1 MDWDHLRFVL
11 AVADAG
17 GLSRAGKALQ
27 VDPATITR
35 RLDAVE
41 AHLRCRLFHRS
52 RRGLD
57 PTPAGEKLIA
67 LARRMDAEVRAVAL
81 SLSPEDRGLSGS
93 VVITATE
100 AVAAGLVAPALPA
113 FRRRYPGISVE
124 IATDIRLFDLGRR
137 EADIALRLSRPLQGD
152 LKLRRLGAVGYGLYA
167 SPAYLAARGLPQA
180 ADGFAGHDLI
190 DWPVD
195 YTVIPQVPWLRAR
208 AYAAAVA
215 MRSNSASA
223 RAAAAAAGSG
233 IALLPQL
240 IADGDPRL
248 VPIAADA
255 PAQDLWLV
263 SHRDLAAMPRVRA
276 MLDYLAEVAVAGLAR
291 FSPAGG

>member
-1 MDWDHLRFVL
+1 MDWDHLRLVL

-17 GLSRAGKALQ
+17 GLSQAARALQ

-41 AHLRCRLFHRS
+41 AHLRCKLFHRS
-52 RRGLD
+52 RRGVE
-57 PTPAGEKLIA
+57 PTAAGTKLIA
-67 LARRMDAEVRAVAL
+67 LARRMDAEVRALGL
-81 SLSPEDRGLSGS
+81 SLSAEDRGLSGS

-100 AVAAGLVAPALPA
+100 AVAAGLVAPALPE
-113 FRRRYPGISVE
+113 FRRRHPGITVE

-152 LKLRRLGAVGYGLYA
+152 LKLRRLGAVGYALYA
-167 SPAYLAARGLPQA
+167 APAYLAERGQPQA

-190 DWPVD
+190 DWPAD
-195 YTVIPQVPWLRAR
+195 YTVIAQVPWLRGLAF
-208 AYAAAVA
+208 AATVV

-233 IALLPQL
+233 IALLPRL
-240 IADGDPRL
+240 TADADAGLVRL
-248 VPIAADA
+248 GFTA
-255 PAQDLWLV
+255 PAQELWLV
-263 SHRDLAAMPRVRA
+263 SHRDLAQVPRVRA
-276 MLDYLAEVAVAGLAR
+276 MLDYLAAVARAAGPLLA
-291 FSPAGG
+291 G

>member
-1 MDWDHLRFVL
+1 MDWDHLRLVL

-17 GLSRAGKALQ
+17 GLSQAARALQ

-41 AHLRCRLFHRS
+41 AHLRCKLFHRS
-52 RRGLD
+52 RRGVE
-57 PTPAGEKLIA
+57 PTAAGTKLIA
-67 LARRMDAEVRAVAL
+67 LARRMDAEVRALGL
-81 SLSPEDRGLSGS
+81 SLSAEDRGLSGN

-100 AVAAGLVAPALPA
+100 AVAAGLVAPALPE
-113 FRRRYPGISVE
+113 FRRRHPGITVE

-152 LKLRRLGAVGYGLYA
+152 LKLRRLGAVGYALYA
-167 SPAYLAARGLPQA
+167 APTYLADRGQPQA

-190 DWPVD
+190 DWPAD
-195 YTVIPQVPWLRAR
+195 YTVIPQVPWLRGLAP
-208 AYAAAVA
+208 AATVV

-233 IALLPQL
+233 IALLPRL
-240 IADGDPRL
+240 TADADGALVRL
-248 VPIAADA
+248 DFTA
-255 PAQDLWLV
+255 PAQELWLV
-263 SHRDLAAMPRVRA
+263 SHRDLAQVPRVRA
-276 MLDYLAEVAVAGLAR
+276 MLDHLAAVARAAGPLLA
-291 FSPAGG
+291 G

>member
-1 MDWDHLRFVL
+1 MDWDHLRLVL

-17 GLSRAGKALQ
+17 GLSQAARALG

-35 RLDAVE
+35 RLDAAE
-41 AHLRCRLFHRS
+41 AHLRCKLFHRS
-52 RRGLD
+52 RRGLE
-57 PTPAGEKLIA
+57 PTAAGTKLVA
-67 LARRMDAEVRAVAL
+67 LARRMDAEVRAVGL
-81 SLSPEDRGLSGS
+81 SLSAEDRGLSGS

-100 AVAAGLVAPALPA
+100 AVAAGLVAPALPE
-113 FRRRYPGISVE
+113 FRRRHPGITVE

-167 SPAYLAARGLPQA
+167 APGYLADRGQPQA

-190 DWPVD
+190 DWPAD
-195 YTVIPQVPWLRAR
+195 YTVIPQVPWLRGLAW
-208 AYAAAVA
+208 AATVV

-233 IALLPQL
+233 IALLP
-240 IADGDPRL
+240 RL
-248 VPIAADA
+248 TADA
-255 PAQDLWLV
+255 DAGLVRLDAGPPAQELWLV
-263 SHRDLAAMPRVRA
+263 SHRDLAQVPRVRA
-276 MLDYLAEVAVAGLAR
+276 MLDHLAAVARA
-291 FSPAGG
+291 AGPRLGG

>member
-17 GLSRAGKALQ
+17 GLSRAAKALQ

-52 RRGLD
+52 RRGLE
-57 PTPAGEKLIA
+57 PTAAGDKLIA
-67 LARRMDAEVRAVAL
+67 LARRMDGEVRAVAL
-81 SLSPEDRGLSGS
+81 SLSAEDRGLSGGI
-93 VVITATE
+93 VITATE
-100 AVAAGLVAPALPA
+100 AVAAGLVAPALPE
-113 FRRRYPGISVE
+113 FRRRHPGISVE

-152 LKLRRLGAVGYGLYA
+152 LKLRRLGTVGYGLYA
-167 SPAYLAARGLPQA
+167 APAYLAARKAPQA
-180 ADGFAGHDLI
+180 SDGFAGHDLI

-195 YTVIPQVPWLRAR
+195 YTVIPQVPWLRTLC
-208 AYAAAVA
+208 YAADVV

-233 IALLPQL
+233 IALLPRL
-240 IADGDPRL
+240 IGDGDRRL
-248 VPIAADA
+248 VWLDAAA
-255 PAQDLWLV
+255 PAQELWLV
-263 SHRDLAAMPRVRA
+263 THRDLAAMPRVRA
-276 MLDYLAEVAVAGLAR
+276 MLDYLAEVARAGTAR
-291 FSPAGG
+291 LNPGGG

>member
-1 MDWDHLRFVL
+1 MDWDHLRLVL

-17 GLSRAGKALQ
+17 GLSQAARALQ

-41 AHLRCRLFHRS
+41 AHLRCKLFHRS
-52 RRGLD
+52 RRGVE
-57 PTPAGEKLIA
+57 PTAAGTKLIA
-67 LARRMDAEVRAVAL
+67 LARRMDAEVRALGL
-81 SLSPEDRGLSGS
+81 SLSAEDRGLSGN

-100 AVAAGLVAPALPA
+100 AVAAGLVAPALPE
-113 FRRRYPGISVE
+113 FRRRHPGITVE

-152 LKLRRLGAVGYGLYA
+152 LKLRRLGAVGYALYA
-167 SPAYLAARGLPQA
+167 APTYLADRGQPQA

-190 DWPVD
+190 DWPAD
-195 YTVIPQVPWLRAR
+195 YTVIPQVPWLRGLAL
-208 AYAAAVA
+208 AATVV

-233 IALLPQL
+233 IALLPRL
-240 IADGDPRL
+240 TADADGALVRL
-248 VPIAADA
+248 DFTA
-255 PAQDLWLV
+255 PAQELWLV
-263 SHRDLAAMPRVRA
+263 SHRDLAQVPRVRA
-276 MLDYLAEVAVAGLAR
+276 MLDHLAAVARAAGPLLA
-291 FSPAGG
+291 G

>member
-17 GLSRAGKALQ
+17 GLSQAGRALQ
-27 VDPATITR
+27 VDPATIAR

-41 AHLRCRLFHRS
+41 AHLRCKLFHRS
-52 RRGLD
+52 RRGLE
-57 PTPAGEKLIA
+57 PTAAGDKLIA
-67 LARRMDAEVRAVAL
+67 LARRMDAEVRAMSL
-81 SLSPEDRGLSGS
+81 SLSAEDRGLSGS
-93 VVITATE
+93 IVITATE

-113 FRRRYPGISVE
+113 FRRRHPGISVE

-167 SPAYLAARGLPQA
+167 APAYIEVRGLPQA

-195 YTVIPQVPWLRAR
+195 YTVIPQVPWLRAQAR
-208 AYAAAVA
+208 AADVV

-223 RAAAAAAGSG
+223 RAAAAAAGLG
-233 IALLPQL
+233 IALLPRL
-240 IADGDPRL
+240 IADGDARL
-248 VPIAADA
+248 TRIEAAP
-255 PAQDLWLV
+255 PAHDLWLV
-263 SHRDLAAMPRVRA
+263 SHRDLAAVPRVRA
-276 MLDYLAEVAVAGLAR
+276 MLDYLAEVARAAAPSLAG
-291 FSPAGG
+291 

>member
-17 GLSRAGKALQ
+17 GLSRAGRNLQ

-41 AHLRCRLFHRS
+41 AHLRCKLFHRS
-52 RRGLD
+52 RRGLE
-57 PTPAGEKLIA
+57 PTAAGEKLIA
-67 LARRMDAEVRAVAL
+67 LARRMDAEVRAVDL
-81 SLSPEDRGLSGS
+81 SLSAEDRGLSGS
-93 VVITATE
+93 IVITATE
-100 AVAAGLVAPALPA
+100 AVAAGLVAPALPG
-113 FRRRYPGISVE
+113 FRRRHPGIAVE

-167 SPAYLAARGLPQA
+167 APDYLAARGRPQA

-195 YTVIPQVPWLRAR
+195 YTVIPQVPWLRAQ
-208 AYAAAVA
+208 AFAATVV

-233 IALLPQL
+233 VALLPRL
-240 IADGDPRL
+240 IADDDARL
-248 VPIAADA
+248 ARLEAAP

-276 MLDYLAEVAVAGLAR
+276 MLDYLAEVARAQAGKLA
-291 FSPAGG
+291 G

>member
-1 MDWDHLRFVL
+1 MDWDHLRLVL

-17 GLSRAGKALQ
+17 GLSQAARALQ

-41 AHLRCRLFHRS
+41 AHLRCKLFHRS
-52 RRGLD
+52 RRGLE
-57 PTPAGEKLIA
+57 PTAAGTKLIA
-67 LARRMDAEVRAVAL
+67 LARRMDAEVRAVGL
-81 SLSPEDRGLSGS
+81 SLSAEDRGLSGS

-100 AVAAGLVAPALPA
+100 AVAAGLVAPALPE
-113 FRRRYPGISVE
+113 FRRRHPGITVE

-167 SPAYLAARGLPQA
+167 APAYLAERGQPRA

-190 DWPVD
+190 DWPAD
-195 YTVIPQVPWLRAR
+195 YTVIPQVPWLRGLAR
-208 AYAAAVA
+208 AATVV

-223 RAAAAAAGSG
+223 RAAAAVAGSG
-233 IALLPQL
+233 IALLPRL
-240 IADGDPRL
+240 IADDDAGLVRL
-248 VPIAADA
+248 EDVA
-255 PAQDLWLV
+255 PAQELWLV
-263 SHRDLAAMPRVRA
+263 SHRDLAQVPRVRA
-276 MLDYLAEVAVAGLAR
+276 MLDYLATVARAAGPRL
-291 FSPAGG
+291 GG